1 MEFNQV
7 QINKAENGYIMSTTK
22 IIFGSP
28 HPEQEVNV
36 FKTFDE
42 VITFLAPTKVK
53 LQTV

>member
-7 QINKAENGYIMSTTK
+7 QINKAENGFIVASSK
-22 IIFGSP
+22 VVFGQQ
-28 HPEQEVNV
+28 HPEQAVNV

-42 VITFLAPTKVK
+42 VIAFLAPTKVK